1 MGAKHAA
8 AFAVTALA
16 TGWSQPIY
24 AGAPSEAVAMAP
36 SQDRILWQTSI
47 PETVTGV
54 ATVIDGDT
62 IEIAG
67 RSIDL
72 FGIDAPEVRPTCTV
86 MLFPWKCGREA
97 VKMPSA
103 LVADREVSCIIED
116 RGAGT
121 GNAAVCGTRGTELN
135 ETMVRIG
142 LALAYRS
149 QSLAYIADET
159 AAAREEAGVWQ
170 SRFEAPW
177 EWRAAER

>member
-1 MGAKHAA
+1 M
-8 AFAVTALA
+8 VPPSTA
-16 TGWSQPIY
+16 PIVWE
-24 AGAPSEAVAMAP
+24 APQGRA
-36 SQDRILWQTSI
+36 

-62 IEIAG
+62 IEIDG

-72 FGIDAPEVRPTCTV
+72 YGIDAPEIRQTCTV

-97 VKMPSA
+97 VKMLSA
-103 LVADREVSCIIED
+103 LVADREVTCIIGCEAH
-116 RGAGT
+116 G
-121 GNAAVCGTRGTELN
+121 AAVCSTSGTELN

-142 LALAYRS
+142 MALAYV
-149 QSLAYIADET
+149 ADET

-170 SRFEAPW
+170 SRFDAPW